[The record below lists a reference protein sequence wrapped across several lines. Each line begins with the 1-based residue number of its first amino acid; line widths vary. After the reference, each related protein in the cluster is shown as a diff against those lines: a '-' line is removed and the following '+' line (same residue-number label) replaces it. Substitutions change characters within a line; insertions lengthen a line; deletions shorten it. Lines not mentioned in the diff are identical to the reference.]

1 MPNSDQGLHT
11 SKRYHF
17 IPRVLILLT
26 MGDKILLLK
35 GAPDKRIWPNLYNG
49 LGGHVERGE
58 TVLQDVLHVPRQG
71 EAVVVSL
78 NGDG

>member
-1 MPNSDQGLHT
+1 MTTLMAGQASTRGRLRLGRLPYGT
-11 SKRYHF
+11 Y
-17 IPRVLILLT
+17 
-26 MGDKILLLK
+26 
-35 GAPDKRIWPNLYNG
+35 NLSFFAD
-49 LGGHVERGE
+49 GE